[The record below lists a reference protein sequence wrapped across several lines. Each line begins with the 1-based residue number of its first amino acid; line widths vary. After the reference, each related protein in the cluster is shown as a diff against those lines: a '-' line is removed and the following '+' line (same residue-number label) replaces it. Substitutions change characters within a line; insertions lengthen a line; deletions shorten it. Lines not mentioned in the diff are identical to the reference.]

1 MENNNHPGLLEK
13 TAKIISVIFH
23 PLFIPLYG
31 LIIIFTAPTFFW
43 YVPLKV
49 KGILLL
55 IVATNNIIIPI
66 TLMPFFRYRNIIS
79 SWMIE
84 TRKDRMAPL
93 ITVSMFYLITSFIM
107 QRLPIPFFIKA
118 YVFSASLVVIAVTV
132 INFWWKISIHSV
144 GAGALAGVV
153 IVLSVA
159 MTVPLTWFLIPVI
172 LISGLILSSRLKLNS
187 NNITEVYVG
196 FLSGFVGINLFM
208 LLF

>member
-1 MENNNHPGLLEK
+1 MENNNHSNLLEK
-13 TAKIISVIFH
+13 TAKTISVVFH
-23 PLFIPLYG
+23 PLLIPLYG
-31 LIIIFTAPTFFW
+31 MIIIFSSPTFFW
-43 YVPLKV
+43 YVPFKV

-55 IVATNNIIIPI
+55 IIATNNIIIPI

-79 SWMIE
+79 SWLIE
-84 TRKDRMAPL
+84 TRKDRIAPL
-93 ITVSMFYLITSFIM
+93 ITVSMFYIITSFIM
-107 QRLPIPFFIKA
+107 LRLPIPFFIKA
-118 YVFSASLVVIAVTV
+118 YVFSTSLVVIAVTV

-144 GAGALAGVV
+144 GAGALAGIV
-153 IVLSVA
+153 IVLSFA

-187 NNITEVYVG
+187 NNVREVYIG